1 MADKR
6 VNNRYNRIGGGI
18 FRPISSRIFNS
29 QIVLREIVVEVMG
42 F

>member
-6 VNNRYNRIGGGI
+6 VNNRYNRIGGRI
-18 FRPISSRIFNS
+18 FRPVSSRIFNS
-29 QIVLREIVVEVMG
+29 QIVFREIIVEVMG

>member
-18 FRPISSRIFNS
+18 FRPVSLRIFNS
-29 QIVLREIVVEVMG
+29 QIVFREIIVEVMG